1 MVLMVG
7 VCKKCGQQGFI
18 VNKTHYLCDKCN
30 QIRLHGCSRQERY
43 IKKRKVVKTKKPSGE
58 LALFTEIWFER
69 DHICNKCGR
78 VLHEPMRVHYFS
90 HIHSKGAR
98 PDLRLDK
105 NNIEL
110 LCMECHYKYEFGS
123 RNG

>member
-18 VNKTHYLCDKCN
+18 VNKTHYLCDRCN

-58 LALFTEIWFER
+58 LALSNLKSGLAPFE
-69 DHICNKCGR
+69 
-78 VLHEPMRVHYFS
+78 
-90 HIHSKGAR
+90 
-98 PDLRLDK
+98 
-105 NNIEL
+105 
-110 LCMECHYKYEFGS
+110 CMWLK
-123 RNG
+123 